1 MYCQTNQNHE
11 QPPQVFP
18 NFDFQSHF
26 SVLKISQTFPKKSL
40 NNIGQGDQL
49 FKILKCAWFLLAL
62 PNFGKSDGENAH
74 FHGFMSKLIKK
85 SLTVSNE
92 LVWVQLEDDHWF
104 FLILN

>member
-49 FKILKCAWFLLAL
+49 FKILKCA
-62 PNFGKSDGENAH
+62 
-74 FHGFMSKLIKK
+74 
-85 SLTVSNE
+85 
-92 LVWVQLEDDHWF
+92 
-104 FLILN
+104 